1 VPDIKLPDKKEYSL
15 TEACT
20 LARNMFEAYAA
31 LHREKGTADGN
42 AKARLNEDLAKR
54 MNSALTNN
62 PVVPPDFWAAID
74 EDKGDENYGMHS
86 IEYALS
92 TNDANGGELAR
103 DMVNQHINDMA
114 SEPEGKVLHL
124 HPLYR
129 RKQ

>member
-1 VPDIKLPDKKEYSL
+1 MNDIKLPDKKEYSL
-15 TEACT
+15 AEACL

-31 LHREKGTADGN
+31 IHRDRGTPESL

-54 MNSALTNN
+54 MNSALVNN
-62 PVVPPDFWAAID
+62 PIVPPDFWAAID
-74 EDKGDENYGMHS
+74 EDDENLNHGMHS

-92 TNDANGGELAR
+92 TDDANEGNLAR
-103 DMVNQHINDMA
+103 DMVNQHINDIIG
-114 SEPEGKVLHL
+114 EHGKTLHL